1 MLPLRKYTLY
11 HTRCDMKK
19 PKEKPASTV
28 VRRSVALPKT
38 LVQEAAAVAPP
49 ELRGNWN
56 RLVRTA
62 LELYVDELRE
72 RRIDEQIIEMGKDP
86 HVLADCRRIN
96 AEFAQT
102 DADGLRS

>member
-1 MLPLRKYTLY
+1 
-11 HTRCDMKK
+11 MKK
-19 PKEKPASTV
+19 LKGKHLSSV

-72 RRIDEQIIEMGKDP
+72 RRIDEEMIEMGKDP
-86 HVLADCRRIN
+86 HILAECARIN

-102 DADGLRS
+102 DADGLRP

>member
-1 MLPLRKYTLY
+1 MVPSKEYTLY

-19 PKEKPASTV
+19 LKEKSASSV

-38 LVQEAAAVAPP
+38 LVKEATAVAPP

-62 LELYVDELRE
+62 LELYVEELRE
-72 RRIDEQIIEMGKDP
+72 RRIDEEMIEMGKDP
-86 HVLADCRRIN
+86 HILAECRRIN

>member
-1 MLPLRKYTLY
+1 MNKL
-11 HTRCDMKK
+11 
-19 PKEKPASTV
+19 KEKPSSV
-28 VRRSVALPKT
+28 VRRSVVLPKT
-38 LVQEAAAVAPP
+38 LVKEAAAAAPP

-102 DADGLRS
+102 DADGLHP

>member
-1 MLPLRKYTLY
+1 MVLSEKYTLY
-11 HTRCDMKK
+11 HKRCDMKK
-19 PKEKPASTV
+19 LKEKPVSSV

-38 LVQEAAAVAPP
+38 LVREATSVAPP

-62 LELYVDELRE
+62 LEHYVDELRE
-72 RRIDEQIIEMGKDP
+72 RQIDEQITEMGKDP

-96 AEFAQT
+96 EEFSRT
-102 DADGLRS
+102 DADGLRP